1 MTCQLLW
8 EESED
13 MNNVTT
19 YKVPNTRLGSKA
31 MYSNIINRNNVT
43 LGQNKYGDLSALKE
57 TRYFSAVDAGI
68 YFGDVYIDE
77 CVDISFTMQQ
87 STLPITG
94 YNSYVFDTCAQGA
107 RIIQGSFAINFTK
120 SNYLY
125 EILNSIDTTNTGATL
140 SSINKPCNQI
150 TMDKNTK
157 APMYN
162 KCFNIVIPYG
172 EVNTIINKQLLK
184 LSTMIVLKGV
194 HLVSCSQA
202 FGTASNCGGSTI
214 VEQYQFYARDIAFDN
229 NNATETEVK
238 NDVIEKE
245 DITLNSLTAYD
256 KNGAYSLLGNITIN
270 NQNIE
275 AITNITAIFNNK
287 YSTSFQYDDE
297 SHTFTRYLSTAKSKY
312 KNGFDQA
319 IATYLYKE
327 GMGNNAPVIVPITF
341 DYNYYND
348 DVEHSLTILTQVRY
362 K

>member
-1 MTCQLLW
+1 
-8 EESED
+8 

-43 LGQNKYGDLSALKE
+43 LGQNKYGDLSSLSE

-140 SSINKPCNQI
+140 SSISKPCNQI

-172 EVNTIINKQLLK
+172 EVNTVINKQLLK

-194 HLVSCSQA
+194 HLISCSQS
-202 FGTASNCGGSTI
+202 FGTASNGGGATI
-214 VEQYQFYARDIAFDN
+214 FEQYQFYARDIAFDN
-229 NNATETEVK
+229 NDTTETEVK

-245 DITLNSLTAYD
+245 DITVNSFIAYEKSGAYD
-256 KNGAYSLLGNITIN
+256 LIGNITIN
-270 NQNIE
+270 NNNIE
-275 AITNITAIFNNK
+275 EITNINAIFNNK
-287 YSTSFQYDDE
+287 YSMSLTYDSDSYTF
-297 SHTFTRYLSTAKSKY
+297 SHHISTAKSQY

-327 GMGNNAPVIVPITF
+327 GMENSAPVIVPITF
-341 DYNYYND
+341 NYNYYND
-348 DVEHSLTILTQVRY
+348 DTAHSQTTLVQVQY

>member
-1 MTCQLLW
+1 
-8 EESED
+8 
-13 MNNVTT
+13 MNNITT

-43 LGQNKYGDLSALKE
+43 LGQNKYGDLSNLTE

-94 YNSYVFDTCAQGA
+94 YNSYVFDACAQGA

-125 EILNSIDTTNTGATL
+125 EILNSLDTTNTGATL
-140 SSINKPCNQI
+140 SSISKPCNQI

-172 EVNTIINKQLLK
+172 EVNTVINKQLLK
-184 LSTMIVLKGV
+184 LSTIIVLKGV
-194 HLVSCSQA
+194 HLISCSQA
-202 FGTASNCGGSTI
+202 FGTASNGGGATI
-214 VEQYQFYARDIAFDN
+214 FEQYQFYARDIAFDN
-229 NNATETEVK
+229 NNATETKVK

-245 DITLNSLTAYD
+245 DITINSFIAYE
-256 KNGAYSLLGNITIN
+256 KNGAYDLVGNITIN
-270 NQNIE
+270 NSSIE
-275 AITNITAIFNNK
+275 EITNINAIFNNK
-287 YSTSFQYDDE
+287 YSMSFEYDSDSYTF
-297 SHTFTRYLSTAKSKY
+297 SHHISTAKNKY

-319 IATYLYKE
+319 IAAYLYKE
-327 GMGNNAPVIVPITF
+327 SMEHTAPVIVPITF
-341 DYNYYND
+341 NYNYYND
-348 DVEHSLTILTQVRY
+348 DTEHSQTTLVQVQY